1 MMRTRRQAAL
11 VIAAG
16 AVDCALT
23 LSRQN
28 ARAATD
34 AIGGLREDFAAL
46 EGQSGGRLGVAVL
59 HTGLG
64 GFVGHRADERFPM
77 CSTFKLLAAAAVL
90 KRVDEGKEKLDRR
103 VKFAASDIV
112 VYSPVT
118 KERAGG
124 EGMSL
129 AELCA
134 AAMTVSDNTAGNLI
148 LASLGGP
155 QALNDYVR
163 SLGDTVT
170 RLDRIEP
177 DLNEALPDDP
187 RDTTTP
193 AAMLKN
199 IQALVV
205 GRALSE
211 SSKEQLI
218 SWLVGNKTGDTRLR
232 AHLPAGWRVGDKTG
246 SGEHGTTNDV
256 GVAWPPQS
264 APVLIAVY
272 LTGTMANGEARNR
285 TISAVGSAIAD
296 RLTERK

>member
-1 MMRTRRQAAL
+1 MQTRRQAAL
-11 VIAAG
+11 AIAAG
-16 AVDCALT
+16 AMSCALT
-23 LSRQN
+23 LSRQT
-28 ARAATD
+28 ACAATD
-34 AIGGLREDFAAL
+34 PLGALREDLAAL
-46 EGQSGGRLGVAVL
+46 EAESGGRLGVAAL
-59 HTGLG
+59 HAGSG
-64 GFVGHRADERFPM
+64 GFAGYRADERFPM

-90 KRVDEGKEKLDRR
+90 KRVDDGKEKLDHR
-103 VKFAASDIV
+103 VKFEASDVV

-118 KERAGG
+118 KERTGG
-124 EGMSL
+124 DGMTL
-129 AELCA
+129 AELCT

-155 QALNDYVR
+155 QALDDYVR

-177 DLNEALPDDP
+177 DLNEALPGDP

-199 IQALVV
+199 IQALIL
-205 GRALSE
+205 GDALSE
-211 SSKEQLI
+211 RSKNQLI

-232 AHLPAGWRVGDKTG
+232 AGLPTGWRVGDKTG

-264 APVLIAVY
+264 APVLIALY
-272 LTGTMANGEARNR
+272 LTGTTASGEARNR
-285 TISAVGSAIAD
+285 TLAAVGSAIAG
-296 RLTERK
+296 RLNERK